1 MRLRDRIALVTG
13 AANGIGRG
21 IALRFGA
28 EGAVVLV
35 TDVDEAG
42 AREVARTITDAGGR
56 AEAIRLDVARP
67 DEVETVYERVAN
79 AYGRLDVQ
87 VSNAGS
93 TDRMPFLETTV
104 AFWDRLLAINL
115 RGVFLCGQAAARIM
129 VDQGGGGRIINMTS
143 ISGQNGG
150 LGRAAYGASKAG
162 IVNLTQTMAAELAEH
177 GILVNA
183 IAPGPTRVRPTQ
195 EGEVPGSGM
204 LNRLMLKRYGEP
216 EEVAAAAVFLASDEC
231 SFTTGAVL
239 TVDGGFHA
247 GGVLGET

>member
-35 TDVDEAG
+35 TDVDTDGADEVAG
-42 AREVARTITDAGGR
+42 AIVEAGGR
-56 AEAIRLDVARP
+56 AEALRLDVAQP
-67 DEVETVYERVAN
+67 DEVESVYDRVAA

-104 AFWDRLLAINL
+104 EFWDRLLAINL
-115 RGVFLCGQAAARIM
+115 RGVFLCGQAAARLM
-129 VDQGGGGRIINMTS
+129 VSQGDGGRIVNMTS

-162 IVNLTQTMAAELAEH
+162 IINLTQTMAAELAEH

-183 IAPGPTRVRPTQ
+183 IAPGPTRVRSTQ
-195 EGEVPGSGM
+195 TEEVPGQGM

-216 EEVAAAAVFLASDEC
+216 GEVAAAALFLASNEC
-231 SFTTGAVL
+231 SFITGAVL
-239 TVDGGFHA
+239 NVDGGFHA